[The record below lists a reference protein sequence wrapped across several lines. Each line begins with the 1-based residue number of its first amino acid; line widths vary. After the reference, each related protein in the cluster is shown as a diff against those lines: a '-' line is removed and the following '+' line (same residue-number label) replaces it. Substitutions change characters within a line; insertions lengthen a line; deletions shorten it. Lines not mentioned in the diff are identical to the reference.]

1 MPPASCFAHL
11 CRAGRQDGVWDMMTM
26 MAEHRRPDRPL
37 HGDLR
42 RVRAAAGLAG
52 RQPAAFAIRPL
63 GFEAA

>member
-1 MPPASCFAHL
+1 
-11 CRAGRQDGVWDMMTM
+11 MMNM

-42 RVRAAAGLAG
+42 RMRAAAGLAG
-52 RQPAAFAIRPL
+52 RQHAAFAIRPL